1 MTEKLSKS
9 QELKELKRK
18 LSRQK
23 KEKSEEAIKEKLDK
37 KKLDYDTVLLIIEI
51 FEKSKFRWQ
60 KEHFELFDARPNEF
74 RGRELPKN
82 NRECIMLGVRL
93 GTLRSKI
100 IFNLRDRQ
108 VTEKERQSIDDL
120 LWNLAWYHWKEA
132 RILHDFLNKE
142 EDKDSFHLEQ

>member
-23 KEKSEEAIKEKLDK
+23 KEKQEGFIKEKLDT
-37 KKLDYDTVLLIIEI
+37 KKLDYDTISLIIEI
-51 FEKSKFRWQ
+51 FEKSKFSWQ
-60 KEHFELFDARPNEF
+60 KEHFGLFDKRPNEF

-93 GTLRSKI
+93 GMLRSKI

-108 VTEKERQSIDDL
+108 VTVKERQYIDDV
-120 LWNLAWYHWKEA
+120 LWNLVWHHWKEA
-132 RILHDFLNKE
+132 RTLYDFLNKDE
-142 EDKDSFHLEQ
+142 TRGSFCLER